1 MPPGARP
8 FTDTLSVVKD
18 PAVTV
23 DGVMDT
29 ELRASPPLV
38 LAVTVTIADRLLPL
52 YVAITTAVAVAV
64 IVLDCT
70 EMLVVLWP
78 AGTVT
83 LDGTG
88 SAMLF
93 EERLIV
99 APPDGA
105 CALSVTDRVALAP
118 PATGLG
124 LIEKPVSVGRLGVVG
139 VTVTLAV
146 WVPPLYVAVTVVI
159 VIEVI
164 SVLDCTEKLVVLWPA
179 GIE

>member
-23 DGVMDT
+23 DGVTDK
-29 ELRASPPLV
+29 ELRASPLPV
-38 LAVTVTIADRLLPL
+38 LAATVTLADRLPPL

-64 IVLDCT
+64 IVVLDCAET
-70 EMLVVLWP
+70 LVVLWP
-78 AGTVT
+78 AGTVKF
-83 LDGTG
+83 DGTG
-88 SAMLF
+88 NAMLF

-105 CALSVTDRVALAP
+105 GALSVNDSVALAP
-118 PATGLG
+118 LATVLG
-124 LIEKPVSVGRLGVVG
+124 LIEKPVSVGRLGVAG

-146 WVPPLYVAVTVVI
+146 CVPPLYVAVTVVI
-159 VIEVI
+159 VVEVI
-164 SVLDCTEKLVVLWPA
+164 NALDCTEKLVVL
-179 GIE
+179 